1 MPGAALELALALHRI
16 PSMRNVLREQPLPPD
31 TGELLTLVAGSP
43 EAVAAAAR
51 NCGEAPATVQEAA
64 RFFVQEVMLFPGAD
78 AYRLLGAQRG
88 ADDAL
93 LKAHYRA
100 LQSWLHPDRRG
111 NDLKSTYAARI
122 NSAWGRLRTPERR
135 LAYDAM
141 LDGERAPSSSMAQAQ
156 GPAQVLV
163 RVQGWDAQAERS
175 PPWKIIVPVMA
186 ILTLCVLLGWKVS
199 RDTATRAGQDLWSRG
214 PVAAAP
220 VEEEAV
226 LIMVPSLS
234 ARTGE
239 ATAVS
244 ATPSLPL
251 DETADPPILAIADS
265 LPLPFPASPS
275 PGALTTTQ
283 AAASLSSAAAD
294 PSFLGTLP
302 PAHDADR
309 ELLPRASLARIS
321 EPIVAVT
328 PPIGASPPV
337 PAPGIGSEALSRA
350 KAAER
355 RADDLWAYL
364 GGQRASPPPIW
375 RSVAAMDAADRVRRD
390 LAGATP
396 SGQVRPAFSQAQWQ
410 VGNDQA
416 KVWVQVT
423 PSRGSDP
430 MRVRADLGW
439 RDGQWW
445 VEQVSLE
452 QNP

>member
-1 MPGAALELALALHRI
+1 
-16 PSMRNVLREQPLPPD
+16 MRNMLREQPLPPD

-43 EAVAAAAR
+43 EAVVVAAR

-64 RFFVQEVMLFPGAD
+64 CFFVQEVMLFPGAD

-135 LAYDAM
+135 RAYDAM

-199 RDTATRAGQDLWSRG
+199 RDTATRAGPELWSR
-214 PVAAAP
+214 AP
-220 VEEEAV
+220 VEGATEKDQMA
-226 LIMVPSLS
+226 LITVPSLS
-234 ARTGE
+234 ARAGE

-251 DETADPPILAIADS
+251 DEAADPPVPAIADS
-265 LPLPFPASPS
+265 LPLRFPPFPSPAA
-275 PGALTTTQ
+275 PTTTQ
-283 AAASLSSAAAD
+283 AAASLAATAVD
-294 PSFLGTLP
+294 PSFSGTLP
-302 PAHDADR
+302 PADD
-309 ELLPRASLARIS
+309 PDP
-321 EPIVAVT
+321 EPQ
-328 PPIGASPPV
+328 P
-337 PAPGIGSEALSRA
+337 
-350 KAAER
+350 
-355 RADDLWAYL
+355 
-364 GGQRASPPPIW
+364 
-375 RSVAAMDAADRVRRD
+375 
-390 LAGATP
+390 
-396 SGQVRPAFSQAQWQ
+396 
-410 VGNDQA
+410 
-416 KVWVQVT
+416 
-423 PSRGSDP
+423 
-430 MRVRADLGW
+430 
-439 RDGQWW
+439 
-445 VEQVSLE
+445 
-452 QNP
+452 